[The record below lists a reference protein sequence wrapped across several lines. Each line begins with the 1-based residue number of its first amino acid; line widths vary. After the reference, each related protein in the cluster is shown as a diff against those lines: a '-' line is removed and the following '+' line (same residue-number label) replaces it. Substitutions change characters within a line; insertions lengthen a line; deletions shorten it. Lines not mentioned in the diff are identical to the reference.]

1 MGDVWPPCEGS
12 CIHSPFH
19 HLWSPSV
26 WGWGSHQ
33 GPSTCLPRVPSAA
46 QPSPPCS
53 ICPHQARG
61 DQPAPFFCLISVPCP
76 GNLISSLPGLMLP
89 AGTQNAGL
97 RPCPPSGGLQSPG
110 RVDRCTRAWSRAGHV
125 EAWAVLQWGAHRVS
139 LPQPGSPFPSQGP
152 QLPLPLVQGK
162 TEGLLF

>member
-1 MGDVWPPCEGS
+1 MSGHPVRAAAS
-12 CIHSPFH
+12 TA
-19 HLWSPSV
+19 
-26 WGWGSHQ
+26 
-33 GPSTCLPRVPSAA
+33 PSTTSGVHLCGGGALTKALLPASPGSLL
-46 QPSPPCS
+46 QPSLAPPCS

-61 DQPAPFFCLISVPCP
+61 DQPAPLFCLISVPCP

-89 AGTQNAGL
+89 AGTRNAGL

-139 LPQPGSPFPSQGP
+139 LPQPGSPAPPPPCPRQD
-152 QLPLPLVQGK
+152 
-162 TEGLLF
+162 